1 MLELEKAQLESK
13 MEAFQ
18 LQFEMEAVNAKLKV
32 LEISE
37 ASSLHSSHSSVKL
50 GNAMNEYLDKAL
62 GENKSSLLIESKL
75 SPLHFTRFTI
85 PKTTLQRILH

>member
-1 MLELEKAQLESK
+1 MLELEKAQLE
-13 MEAFQ
+13 AFQ
-18 LQFEMEAVNAKLKV
+18 LQTEIEAVNAKLKV

-62 GENKSSLLIESKL
+62 K
-75 SPLHFTRFTI
+75 
-85 PKTTLQRILH
+85 KTTTIIFAH